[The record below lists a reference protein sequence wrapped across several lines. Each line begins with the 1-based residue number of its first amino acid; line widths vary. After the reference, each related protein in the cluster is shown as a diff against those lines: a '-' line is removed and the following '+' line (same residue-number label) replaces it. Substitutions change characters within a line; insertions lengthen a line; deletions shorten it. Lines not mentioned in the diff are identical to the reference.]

1 MSVTSEIAALQKEM
15 DELIKEND
23 HILSELKMV
32 IDSFNDEQTKRE
44 ARHAEVIASA
54 TAKSEKNKTKIETLN
69 LQILFAA
76 RLDEERGKE
85 EAARKTADLE
95 GRKAAFEK
103 LRTTLEALGVEPDV
117 LREYE
122 IEAGYVEPIDDDE
135 EGGEEGDTEMQT
147 EAQAVA

>member
-1 MSVTSEIAALQKEM
+1 MSITKEIADMQKQM
-15 DELIKEND
+15 DDLVKENE
-23 HILSELKMV
+23 HILAELQIV
-32 IDSFNDEQTKRE
+32 INAFKDEQLKRE
-44 ARHAEVIASA
+44 NAHAEVLAQTTSR
-54 TAKSEKNKTKIETLN
+54 TEKNKTKIETLN
-69 LQILFAA
+69 LQILFAE
-76 RLDEERGKE
+76 RLDSERGKE

>member
-1 MSVTSEIAALQKEM
+1 MSITKEIADMQKQM
-15 DELIKEND
+15 DDLVKENE
-23 HILSELKMV
+23 HILAELQIV
-32 IDSFNDEQTKRE
+32 IDAFNDEQLKRE
-44 ARHAEVIASA
+44 NAH
-54 TAKSEKNKTKIETLN
+54 TAVLAQTTSRTEKNKTKIETLN

-135 EGGEEGDTEMQT
+135 EGGEEGDAEVSIESQT
-147 EAQAVA
+147 LA